1 MNGEQCDQMLEIK
14 VAQFLPKVTQNVFIV
29 VLIKIDVFK
38 IAQKVTKHREIPKI
52 AHSVT
57 LITSFQNSSCVKF
70 DPPSIKL
77 TYT

>member
-52 AHSVT
+52 VHSVT
-57 LITSFQNSSCVKF
+57 LITSF
-70 DPPSIKL
+70 PE
-77 TYT
+77 